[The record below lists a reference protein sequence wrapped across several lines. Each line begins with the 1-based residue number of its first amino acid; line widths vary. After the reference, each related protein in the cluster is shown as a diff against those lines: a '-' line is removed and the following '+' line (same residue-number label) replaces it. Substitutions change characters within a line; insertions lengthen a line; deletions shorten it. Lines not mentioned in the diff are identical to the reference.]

1 MFRGLSVVIY
11 VIGAI
16 IGVSFAVLRYQVLDA
31 FLPTGLLQA
40 IEDMRAASPLAEVE
54 VKPKREVAVSSQD
67 GPGRFLADGPE
78 GLRAEGPIAAMAGNL
93 PVLIDAVIAEY
104 APTSD
109 SGVPATVTAIR
120 PISGCRPTP
129 PAEGTVVGHVT
140 AGDSGLHLPFS
151 TYDDGDLARGVQAF
165 VDATRAGE
173 ADLAASLTAPDYDAY
188 DVAVTETRAPVLL
201 VLEGRAGNWIWNI
214 HTVEGARIERVILLG
229 GGQAGVANLD
239 PVVPVEVML
248 DEGLDGCG
256 ILPAYRATSGQAE
269 SGVALPDGGRMTA
282 AELAEAARAYDT
294 WFHDS
299 FGVLA
304 SETRAGFD
312 VGTISVVGPVPKEAE
327 PKADYTPVHG
337 AHLRATQGTYFDIAG
352 QVAAGEDFA
361 ARVKAIATT
370 FAFGDLN
377 YLRQGVS
384 F

>member
-1 MFRGLSVVIY
+1 MFRGLSVVIF
-11 VIGAI
+11 VVGAI
-16 IGVSFAVLRYQVLDA
+16 IGVGFAMLRYQLLDA
-31 FLPTGLLQA
+31 YLPKDLLQA
-40 IEDMRAASPLAEVE
+40 MEDMRAASPAEVE
-54 VKPKREVAVSSQD
+54 VTPKREVAVPQD
-67 GPGRFLADGPE
+67 GPGKHLVDSPE
-78 GLRAEGPIAAMAGNL
+78 GLRAEGPIAAMAGNR
-93 PVLIDAVIAEY
+93 PILIDDVIAGY

-140 AGDSGLHLPFS
+140 AGSSGLRLPFS
-151 TYDDGDLARGVQAF
+151 TYDDGDLAWAVQAF
-165 VDATRAGE
+165 VDAVRAG
-173 ADLAASLTAPDYDAY
+173 DMDPAASLRGPDYEAY

-201 VLEGRAGNWIWNI
+201 VLEGRAGNRIWNI
-214 HTVEGARIERVILLG
+214 HSVEGVRIERVILLG

-248 DEGLDGCG
+248 DDGLADCG
-256 ILPAYRATSGQAE
+256 IRPAYLATRGQA
-269 SGVALPDGGRMTA
+269 ATGGENV
-282 AELAEAARAYDT
+282 AELDEAARAYDI
-294 WFHDS
+294 WFRDS

-312 VGTISVVGPVPKEAE
+312 VGTISVVGPVPMDEE
-327 PKADYTPVHG
+327 PKPDYSPVHG
-337 AHLRATQGTYFDIAG
+337 ADLRATQSTYFDIVG
-352 QVAAGEDFA
+352 QVANGEDFA